1 MVCHVTQEN
10 YRIVCK
16 ARQLLRREKWGVSG
30 GGHIPRLSLL
40 HPQHIS
46 GSMSCPKLEPDPVPA
61 ARDPSS
67 PSESHG

>member
-30 GGHIPRLSLL
+30 GDGGRAAGSL
-40 HPQHIS
+40 Q
-46 GSMSCPKLEPDPVPA
+46 
-61 ARDPSS
+61 R
-67 PSESHG
+67 